1 MGGIDGRNVPNEGFL
16 ATRRHIHLGAR
27 ERDARH
33 GDGGHGT
40 FATVEDVDA
49 RSGERQRERRV
60 DVDGR
65 VLVQARERVLSAESL
80 REDEA
85 TVHVVGDFEGLAQ
98 RGAEGG
104 GRSGRIAQRE
114 GRLLAVPRRPTV
126 HFGARSRPG
135 VAAHPVRIG
144 QHVGIVLLP
153 ANGLRQIAPQAAAAD
168 RIGQG
173 VVVVELH
180 HARTAGEGAAQLA
193 HDAVVVHVFRHL
205 SVRGEDE
212 TVGHQ
217 RVDGTQRR
225 VLHEVFVHQRV
236 AIGNPAFAVAAL
248 VARFAVVALLAPHG
262 VGVLEPEGRSPRADG
277 GVEED
282 VGLDGFAHHAFGA
295 DDALGVLLAHRAR
308 VGTHGRELR
317 TDAVELEE
325 AEIIAATVAQVGDGA
340 REGFVIL
347 GVGELHAALAVP
359 EGATI
364 VAALPIA
371 AHRAQ
376 PGADARAH
384 FACQGVGFA
393 EAVGEV
399 GRERPIA
406 VVIPAVVPHEGVDRR
421 AIGLEK
427 ILFPLA
433 HHLFALPIV
442 HVARIVRVVVAVDV
456 EFVPRDVGRHGA
468 PGHGALAFA
477 VGEEGTARLA
487 GGHETH
493 HGAHLPVVAGAE
505 RGVAAPRAT
514 QLRGGLRS
522 QVERVALCQREA
534 DVARRGDGF
543 VLVLRVVD
551 EGKFAA
557 VGHIEA
563 IDVAFGRIARVA
575 LVIVGGHHVARGVHE
590 FETAEVQARVARAV
604 VELHGQCAGR
614 REAEGPTNGL
624 HVRRIVTHLVDAR
637 GHALG
642 LRPFG
647 RRPGVG
653 EHLVGTH
660 LSGTQGAHV
669 ASGRGCGCRC
679 GTVETRCAA
688 GGEIAH
694 DDGPTHAAGE
704 RDLTA
709 RIDGFGRRVHEIAQ
723 AVDAHRG
730 HVERIDVAAVGVAHG
745 AVVIVRGH
753 HVAVEVDGVDAHEVE
768 FVGAAFVGEGE
779 GLRPCLL
786 EGDVTLRHSHLVG
799 RIAQGGD
806 AGRHRAGG
814 GDGEV
819 VGCPR
824 VVGEGALVTFAR
836 AHGVEAHGRFEAG
849 EDLVAQ
855 QHGTAGVAHLA
866 RRTARGVHVHLV
878 EHGHDGK
885 EFRVARGR
893 EFHFRAQVVAAVA
906 QHGAPEH
913 REVTM
918 REGGFEGTAGEFL
931 RPLGGRGI
939 GGVVDLAHVAELHFR
954 SPHHRLPVAG
964 ADFKEFGAGVQVE
977 LRATAEAEGAVR
989 FDEAGGEQVVAQ
1001 HVVVGRVRQTRRAGL
1016 LFLREN
1022 DLLGQ
1027 GGGRGTQAERQKGG
1041 TEQTGGGMKHHRLGR
1056 NVGEHSGGQTKTGTN
1071 GRAFAMR
1078 S

>member
-1 MGGIDGRNVPNEGFL
+1 M
-16 ATRRHIHLGAR
+16 HI
-27 ERDARH
+27 
-33 GDGGHGT
+33 
-40 FATVEDVDA
+40 
-49 RSGERQRERRV
+49 
-60 DVDGR
+60 
-65 VLVQARERVLSAESL
+65 
-80 REDEA
+80 
-85 TVHVVGDFEGLAQ
+85 VGDFERLAQ

-104 GRSGRIAQRE
+104 GRSGRIAECE

-135 VAAHPVRIG
+135 VTAHPVRIG

-153 ANGLRQIAPQAAAAD
+153 ANGLRQIAPQTAAAD

-217 RVDGTQRR
+217 RVAGTQRR

-236 AIGNPAFAVAAL
+236 AIGDPPLAVAAL

-282 VGLDGFAHHAFGA
+282 IGLDGFAHHAFGA
-295 DDALGVLLAHRAR
+295 DDALGVLLAHGAR

-325 AEIIAATVAQVGDGA
+325 AEIIAAVVAQVGDGA

-371 AHRAQ
+371 AHRAE

-399 GRERPIA
+399 GRERPVA
-406 VVIPAVVPHEGVDRR
+406 VVIPAVVPHKGVDRR

-477 VGEEGTARLA
+477 VGEEGAARLA
-487 GGHETH
+487 GSYEAH
-493 HGAHLPVVAGAE
+493 HGAHFPIVAGVE
-505 RGVAAPRAT
+505 RGVAAPCAA

-522 QVERVALCQREA
+522 QVECVALCEGKA

-557 VGHIEA
+557 VGHVEA

-590 FETAEVQARVARAV
+590 FQAAEIQARVARAV
-604 VELHGQCAGR
+604 VELHGERAGR
-614 REAEGPTNGL
+614 GEAERTADGF
-624 HVRRIVTHLVDAR
+624 HVRRVVAHLVDAR
-637 GHALG
+637 GHASG
-642 LRPFG
+642 LCPFG
-647 RRPGVG
+647 GRPRVG
-653 EHLVGTH
+653 EHLVGTD
-660 LSGTQGAHV
+660 LCGAQGAHGTG
-669 ASGRGCGCRC
+669 ARGSGRCGVA
-679 GTVETRCAA
+679 VETGGAA
-688 GGEIAH
+688 GCEIAH
-694 DDGPTHAAGE
+694 DDRATHAAGE
-704 RDLTA
+704 GDLAA
-709 RIDGFGRRVHEIAQ
+709 RVNGFGRGVHEIAQ

-779 GLRPCLL
+779 GLRAGLL
-786 EGDVTLRHSHLVG
+786 EGDVTLRHGHLVG

-819 VGCPR
+819 VGRPR
-824 VVGEGALVTFAR
+824 VVGEGALVAFAR
-836 AHGVEAHGRFEAG
+836 ADGVEAHGRFETG

-866 RRTARGVHVHLV
+866 RRTAGGVHVHLI

-893 EFHFRAQVVAAVA
+893 EFHFRAQVVTAVA
-906 QHGAPEH
+906 QHGTPKH
-913 REVTM
+913 REVAVL
-918 REGGFEGTAGEFL
+918 EGGFEGTAGEFL
-931 RPLGGRGI
+931 RPLRGRGI
-939 GGVVDLAHVAELHFR
+939 GRVDDLAHALKLHFR
-954 SPHHRLPVAG
+954 GAYHRRAVAG
-964 ADFKEFGAGVQVE
+964 TDFKEFGAGVQVE
-977 LRATAEAEGAVR
+977 LRATAEAEGAVGG
-989 FDEAGGEQVVAQ
+989 DEGGGEQVVAQ
-1001 HVVVGRVRQTRRAGL
+1001 HIVVGCACQTRRAGL
-1016 LFLREN
+1016 LFLRED
-1022 DLLGQ
+1022 DLLRQ
-1027 GGGRGTQAERQKGG
+1027 GGGGGAQAEGQKGS
-1041 TEQTGGGMKHHRLGR
+1041 TEQSRGGMKDHR
-1056 NVGEHSGGQTKTGTN
+1056 
-1071 GRAFAMR
+1071 RAR
-1078 S
+1078 WGSL